1 MAIQWKK
8 TDSLEFYKGGCFG
21 HRGFHPLRTLCR
33 NTIKIFWLYTGN
45 HMYICFVGLYKYTAE
60 ETSVE
65 SFGDMLMRKMT
76 PCMKPEGVIPMNFC
90 RLVG

>member
-1 MAIQWKK
+1 
-8 TDSLEFYKGGCFG
+8 
-21 HRGFHPLRTLCR
+21 
-33 NTIKIFWLYTGN
+33 
-45 HMYICFVGLYKYTAE
+45 MYICFVGLYKYTAE